1 ASCNSA
7 NHTHTHTRTH
17 TFRQLQSHRDHPGYH
32 IHFYNPAIMVSSTQ
46 HQVDKAASR
55 TQQKPSSSKSGSKQH
70 LLPGIRCPTCHAS
83 GKEVW
88 VLPGKECGYC
98 GTPCG

>member
-1 ASCNSA
+1 MTCSA
-7 NHTHTHTRTH
+7 
-17 TFRQLQSHRDHPGYH
+17 
-32 IHFYNPAIMVSSTQ
+32 HF
-46 HQVDKAASR
+46 QVDRTAALAN
-55 TQQKPSSSKSGSKQH
+55 QQKPSSSSKSGSKQH